1 MDIKLKTAIKSDID
15 KVDEKLK
22 EIVKPKS
29 GLLFDVY
36 KQVIDSGKRLRPL
49 LVFYVSKALGLD
61 KDDDALVVGSV
72 IELVHT
78 ASLLHDDIIDEALFR
93 RGRPSANSVFGIKP
107 AVLGGDYLF
116 SLAYN
121 IVLKYNKEIARR
133 ISEAAYTLTEGEVL
147 EIERAFNVNVSID
160 DYLEVIYKKTAV
172 LIEVSCVCGGLLVE
186 SDYID
191 VLSDYGKNLGLAFQ
205 IKDDCL
211 DYMGDTKEVGK
222 DLGVDLREGKIT
234 LPVLV
239 AMDRNKD
246 LKGKIEEFF
255 DSKNTRILNEIV
267 FNVKECGLD
276 GALKEAKKY
285 ADLAKKAVNELPVS
299 KYKNY
304 LLAIAD
310 YSIERT
316 K

>member
-1 MDIKLKTAIKSDID
+1 MDIKLKAVIKSDIG
-15 KVDEKLK
+15 KVDNKLK
-22 EIVKPKS
+22 EIVKPVS
-29 GLLFDVY
+29 GLLYDVY
-36 KQVIDSGKRLRPL
+36 RQVIDGGKRLRPL
-49 LVFYVSKALGLD
+49 LVLYVSKALGF
-61 KDDDALVVGSV
+61 KEEDDALVVGSV

-121 IVLKYNKEIARR
+121 VVLRYDKEIARR

-147 EIERAFNVNVSID
+147 EIERAFDVDISKD
-160 DYLEVIYKKTAV
+160 DYFEVIYKKTGI
-172 LIEVSCVCGGLLVE
+172 LIEVSCVCGGLLTK

-211 DYMGDTKEVGK
+211 DYMGDVKEVGK
-222 DLGVDLREGKIT
+222 DLGIDLKEGKVTLPALNALERKRDLKDKLREFFETKD
-234 LPVLV
+234 
-239 AMDRNKD
+239 DR
-246 LKGKIEEFF
+246 L
-255 DSKNTRILNEIV
+255 LNELILEI
-267 FNVKECGLD
+267 KEYGLD
-276 GALKEAKKY
+276 DALKEAKRY
-285 ADLAKKAVNELPVS
+285 ADLAKKAIDDLPSS
-299 KYKNY
+299 KYKDY

-310 YSIERT
+310 YSVERT

>member
-1 MDIKLKTAIKSDID
+1 MDIKLKAAIKSDIG
-15 KVDEKLK
+15 KVDNKLK
-22 EIVKPKS
+22 EIVKPVS
-29 GLLFDVY
+29 GLLYDVY
-36 KQVIDSGKRLRPL
+36 RQVIDGGKRLRPL
-49 LVFYVSKALGLD
+49 LVLYVSKALGF
-61 KDDDALVVGSV
+61 KEEDDALVVGSV

-121 IVLKYNKEIARR
+121 VVLRYDKEIARR

-147 EIERAFNVNVSID
+147 EIERAFDVDISKD
-160 DYLEVIYKKTAV
+160 DYFEVIYKKTGI
-172 LIEVSCVCGGLLVE
+172 LIEVSCVCGGLLTK

-211 DYMGDTKEVGK
+211 DYMGDVKEVGK
-222 DLGVDLREGKIT
+222 DLGIDLKEGKVTLPALNALERKRDLKDKLREFFETKD
-234 LPVLV
+234 
-239 AMDRNKD
+239 DR
-246 LKGKIEEFF
+246 L
-255 DSKNTRILNEIV
+255 LNELILEI
-267 FNVKECGLD
+267 KEYGLD
-276 GALKEAKKY
+276 DALKEAKRY
-285 ADLAKKAVNELPVS
+285 ADLAKKAIDDLPSS
-299 KYKNY
+299 KYKDY

-310 YSIERT
+310 YSVERT

>member
-1 MDIKLKTAIKSDID
+1 MNIKLKAAIKSDIG
-15 KVDEKLK
+15 KVDNKLK
-22 EIVKPKS
+22 EIVKPVS
-29 GLLFDVY
+29 GLLYNVY
-36 KQVIDSGKRLRPL
+36 RQVIDGGKRLRPL
-49 LVFYVSKALGLD
+49 LVLYVSKALGF
-61 KDDDALVVGSV
+61 KEEDDALVVGSV

-121 IVLKYNKEIARR
+121 VVLRYDKEIARR

-147 EIERAFNVNVSID
+147 EIERAFDVDISKD
-160 DYLEVIYKKTAV
+160 DYFEVIYKKTGI
-172 LIEVSCVCGGLLVE
+172 LIEVSCVCGGLLAK

-211 DYMGDTKEVGK
+211 DYMGDVKEVGK
-222 DLGVDLREGKIT
+222 DLGIDLKEGKVT
-234 LPVLV
+234 LPVLN
-239 AMDRNKD
+239 ALERKRD
-246 LKGKIEEFF
+246 LKDKLREFF
-255 DSKNTRILNEIV
+255 DTKDDRLLNELILE
-267 FNVKECGLD
+267 VKEYGLD
-276 GALKEAKKY
+276 GALKEAKRY
-285 ADLAKKAVNELPVS
+285 ADLAKKAIDDLPAS
-299 KYKNY
+299 KYKDY

-310 YSIERT
+310 YSVERT

>member
-211 DYMGDTKEVGK
+211 DYMGDAKEVGK

-255 DSKNTRILNEIV
+255 DSKNTRVLNEIV
-267 FNVKECGLD
+267 FNVKKCGLD